1 LYERLFAEAL
11 LYFYRNR
18 DRFEDWQIVIIYPS
32 RSKEQTKT
40 RPYRAFLASE
50 QVHRIYLDELGE
62 LEQLPLK
69 LGLLVLTTLDQNQA
83 PAAARYLINRSQQ
96 EISEPTATRAI
107 MEIITS
113 IISYRFT
120 SLSPKEIETMLDISF
135 EQTRLYQDLKQQA
148 EEQGLEQGR
157 QEEAIK
163 LVLRILA
170 KKFREVPTQLTI
182 QIEGLSLQNLEALA
196 DALLD
201 FASLDDLVSWLQR
214 LARIKTK

>member
-107 MEIITS
+107 MEIIT
-113 IISYRFT
+113 
-120 SLSPKEIETMLDISF
+120 
-135 EQTRLYQDLKQQA
+135 
-148 EEQGLEQGR
+148 EERQRAGGRR
-157 QEEAIK
+157 QEVESIFLPSATGSKAPKFIYAK
-163 LVLRILA
+163 QKNMYCETRSARNTASVLNPLNLFMGIPPASCLLPPAFLTLLFLIVLLV
-170 KKFREVPTQLTI
+170 
-182 QIEGLSLQNLEALA
+182 
-196 DALLD
+196 
-201 FASLDDLVSWLQR
+201 
-214 LARIKTK
+214 

>member
-1 LYERLFAEAL
+1 
-11 LYFYRNR
+11 
-18 DRFEDWQIVIIYPS
+18 
-32 RSKEQTKT
+32 
-40 RPYRAFLASE
+40 
-50 QVHRIYLDELGE
+50 
-62 LEQLPLK
+62 
-69 LGLLVLTTLDQNQA
+69 
-83 PAAARYLINRSQQ
+83 
-96 EISEPTATRAI
+96 
-107 MEIITS
+107 
-113 IISYRFT
+113 
-120 SLSPKEIETMLDISF
+120 MLDISF